1 MPTKIRLTKTCD
13 YCKNEFTAQ
22 TTKTRYCSHRCNQR
36 HYKQRKREEKI
47 EKAKEKEAT
56 KNVDTSMYEVITAK
70 DFLNIKEAALLL
82 GVSERTFYR
91 LMKDGTIKS
100 HKLGGR
106 TIILRSDIN
115 ALFS

>member
-1 MPTKIRLTKTCD
+1 MPTKISMTKTCD

-22 TTKTRYCSHRCNQR
+22 TTKTRYCSHTCNRR

-47 EKAKEKEAT
+47 QTAKEKEAT
-56 KNVDTSMYEVITAK
+56 KNVDTAIFEVITAK
-70 DFLNIKEAALLL
+70 DFLNIKEAATLL

-106 TIILRSDIN
+106 TIIKRSDIN
-115 ALFS
+115 ALFA